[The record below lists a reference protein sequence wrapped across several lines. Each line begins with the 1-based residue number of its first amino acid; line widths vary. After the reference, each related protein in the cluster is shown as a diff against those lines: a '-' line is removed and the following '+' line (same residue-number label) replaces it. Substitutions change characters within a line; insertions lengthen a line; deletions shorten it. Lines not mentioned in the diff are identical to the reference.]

1 MREGHRLPLAQCA
14 LLMDGFVVADGVAAR
29 FAVAG
34 GAAWINQLR
43 TRTELIVPGGVH
55 REAIMRS
62 GVFADRLV
70 ARDTVEERIL
80 EPQKHKR
87 ALADA
92 ILAAGE
98 GGLRGLRREDL
109 DHLLT

>member
-1 MREGHRLPLAQCA
+1 
-14 LLMDGFVVADGVAAR
+14 MDGFVVADGVAAR

-55 REAIMRS
+55 RGLREAIMRS

-80 EPQKHKR
+80 ELQKHKR